1 MERTQTDLWTYRDPL
16 LAQDFTGFSVEARD
30 GGIGKVDETS
40 NDVGASFIVVDT
52 GIWIFGKKV
61 VLPAGTIDRIDPDSE
76 TVFVNKTK
84 DEIKDAPEFDP
95 DRYKDQTYRSEL
107 GTYYGDSSRAKGV
120 LNAIVC
126 SSPNSRA
133 I

>member
-30 GGIGKVDETS
+30 GSIGKVDETS
-40 NDVGASFIVVDT
+40 NDVGASFILVDT

-95 DRYKDQTYRSEL
+95 DRYRDQTYRSEL
-107 GTYYGDSSRAKGV
+107 GTYYGGTNEPIDR
-120 LNAIVC
+120 
-126 SSPNSRA
+126 
-133 I
+133 